1 MGLESEHVLRR
12 PMNRATTILVKY
24 RGNSANPMSKTGAEL
39 LIESLISAGVKH
51 IFSLSGNQIL
61 SLYDAI
67 IGRDINLIHTR
78 HEAAAVHMADG
89 WGRLTEQPGVAL
101 LTAGPGH
108 CNAIS
113 ALYGALMAES
123 PVVLLSGHSPYAQI
137 GIGAFQELDQ
147 VATAKPVTKAAWLV
161 EDPND
166 LDEAITDALSLAC
179 EGRPGPVHLSLPT
192 DVLEAPVSP
201 QPIQGTDKNAAST
214 GVASAS
220 DVDDILR
227 QLMEATHPLILVGP
241 AMGRSLRWTEVAQ
254 LSEATGIPA
263 LPMESPRGVNDPW
276 LHQATNCLSQADLVL
291 LVGKKLDFSL
301 RFGQPPFFSESCR
314 FIQIDADASQLRSE
328 KPVLLTIHAEPT
340 GIVRQ
345 LTIAAEAL
353 EGLQEEGRYDS
364 WRVEVM
370 AARRATPPEWEQIR
384 GSVDHPIHPLRVCE
398 ALQPFLDDGAVFV
411 SDGGEFGQWVQAGLE
426 VEHRLINGPAGSIG
440 SSLPMG
446 LAARLAHPQRA
457 VFVFLGDGTFGYHAM
472 EFDTA
477 LRYDLP
483 IIAIVGNDARWNAE
497 HQLQIQ
503 SYGEERTIGCEL
515 LLSRYD
521 KVIEALG
528 GHGEFVEDPKDLT
541 PAVERA
547 LASGL
552 PACINI
558 VIESVSAPTFR

>member
-1 MGLESEHVLRR
+1 
-12 PMNRATTILVKY
+12 
-24 RGNSANPMSKTGAEL
+24 MSKTGAEL
-39 LIESLISAGVKH
+39 LIESLISAGIKDL
-51 IFSLSGNQIL
+51 FTLSGNQIL
-61 SLYDAI
+61 SLYDAS
-67 IGRDINLIHTR
+67 IGRDIDLIHTR

-123 PVVLLSGHSPYAQI
+123 PMVLLSGHSPHAQI
-137 GIGAFQELDQ
+137 GSGAFQEVDQ

-161 EDPND
+161 EDPNH
-166 LDEAITDALSLAC
+166 LDEAITTALSLAC
-179 EGRPGPVHLSLPT
+179 EGRPGPVHLSLPA
-192 DVLEAPVSP
+192 DVLEATVSP
-201 QPIQGTDKNAAST
+201 QSLQGTDKNAASI

-227 QLMEATHPLILVGP
+227 QLTEAEHPLILAGP
-241 AMGRSLRWTEVAQ
+241 AMGRPLRWTAVER

-276 LHQATNCLSQADLVL
+276 LHQATNCLSKADLVL

-301 RFGQPPFFSESCR
+301 RFGQPPFFSEECR
-314 FIQIDADASQLRSE
+314 FIQIDADASQLRPE
-328 KPVLLTIHAEPT
+328 KPVVLAIHAEPT
-340 GIVRQ
+340 DIVCQ
-345 LTIAAEAL
+345 LTTAAQAFEDSQR
-353 EGLQEEGRYDS
+353 ERHHDS
-364 WRVEVM
+364 WRAEII
-370 AARRATPPEWEQIR
+370 AAQKATPPEWEQIR
-384 GSVDHPIHPLRVCE
+384 ASVEQPIHPLRVCE
-398 ALQPFLDDGAVFV
+398 ALQPFLDDDAVFV

-426 VEHRLINGPAGSIG
+426 AQQRLINGPAGSIG
-440 SSLPMG
+440 SSIPMG
-446 LAARLAHPQRA
+446 LAAKLAHPQRP

-472 EFDTA
+472 ELDTA
-477 LRYDLP
+477 LRYHLP
-483 IIAIVGNDARWNAE
+483 IIAVVGNDARWNAE

-503 SYGEERTIGCEL
+503 NYGEGRTVGCEL
-515 LLSRYD
+515 LPSRYD
-521 KVIEALG
+521 KVIKALG
-528 GHGEFVEDPKDLT
+528 GHGEFVEHPDDLT

-558 VIESVSAPTFR
+558 AIESVSAPTFRSSSSLVH